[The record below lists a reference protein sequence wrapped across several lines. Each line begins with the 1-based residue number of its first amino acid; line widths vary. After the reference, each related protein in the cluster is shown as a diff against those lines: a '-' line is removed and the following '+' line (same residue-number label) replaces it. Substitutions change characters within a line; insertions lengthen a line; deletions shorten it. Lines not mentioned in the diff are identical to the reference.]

1 MRAVFLE
8 RSSRLEEIRN
18 AIYLSGILAEEYF
31 SKPTNSSLMQLRQ
44 HESQSVQ
51 AVSASED
58 PNLRGEV
65 VAYWKVLDLMT
76 DLAANRERR
85 GLEVYFR
92 AQLDQ
97 RRRSG
102 LQVEISAEDSAGEL
116 PDAQRTCIYRI
127 AQEALQNCARHAGAR
142 MVRVV
147 LRRAGAS
154 VALRVQDDGAG
165 FRPGRSRGMGILG
178 MEERAAQ
185 LGGRLQVQSE
195 PGRGTTVTAE
205 LPV

>member
-1 MRAVFLE
+1 MLDDLGLVAALE
-8 RSSRLEEIRN
+8 W
-18 AIYLSGILAEEYF
+18 
-31 SKPTNSSLMQLRQ
+31 
-44 HESQSVQ
+44 Q
-51 AVSASED
+51 A
-58 PNLRGEV
+58 REV
-65 VAYWKVLDLMT
+65 
-76 DLAANRERR
+76 
-85 GLEVYFR
+85 G
-92 AQLDQ
+92 
-97 RRRSG
+97 RRSG